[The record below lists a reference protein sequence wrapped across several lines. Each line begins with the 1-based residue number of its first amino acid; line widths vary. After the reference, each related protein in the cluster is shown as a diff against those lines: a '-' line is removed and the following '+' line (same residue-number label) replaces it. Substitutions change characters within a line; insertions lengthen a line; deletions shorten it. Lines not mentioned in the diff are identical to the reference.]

1 MTFSSASF
9 ERRASH
15 GPWREG
21 KWQIPD
27 RSWPTR
33 EHSDGSDVPVLAH
46 DSLSRSGPALVFPD
60 ILLFPRSQSQSPP
73 RASETWVQVLSCVL
87 PRIKGE
93 HGSHLCGFRCS
104 RAPASQAR
112 SPEFKPRSTSGRKC
126 RGNRGPGGG
135 RPVASC
141 GGQDLVILGSA
152 LVNLAWPSPCQ
163 TCALFGVGLAGRL
176 HGARGGL
183 GADGCKE
190 TRVLSRSHGQ

>member
-87 PRIKGE
+87 PKDKGGTRE
-93 HGSHLCGFRCS
+93 PSVWVPVFSSTCL
-104 RAPASQAR
+104 ASA
-112 SPEFKPRSTSGRKC
+112 KPRVQTAVHVRSEVPREPGSGR
-126 RGNRGPGGG
+126 R
-135 RPVASC
+135 ASC
-141 GGQDLVILGSA
+141 GFLWRSGSGHTRLCSGEPGVAEPLPDLRSLR
-152 LVNLAWPSPCQ
+152 C
-163 TCALFGVGLAGRL
+163 GVGRPPPW
-176 HGARGGL
+176 GAWWL
-183 GADGCKE
+183 GC
-190 TRVLSRSHGQ
+190 